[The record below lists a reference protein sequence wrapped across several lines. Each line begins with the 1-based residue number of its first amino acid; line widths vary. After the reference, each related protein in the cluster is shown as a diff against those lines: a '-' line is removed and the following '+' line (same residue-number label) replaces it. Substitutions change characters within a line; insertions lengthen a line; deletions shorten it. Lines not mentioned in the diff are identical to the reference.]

1 MTHTPSAGET
11 LGSPRAARSFA
22 DASVADFRA
31 ELQSWLAAAAPS
43 YARKTGVG
51 EVEDIELRRAWEQE
65 VVRAGYNC
73 LSWPREFGGRGLGPI
88 EEFVFAEECV
98 TAGVPEGLGRIGRL
112 LAAPAFFT
120 HGTPEQQAR
129 FLPRIL
135 HQEDIWCQ
143 GFSEP
148 NAGSDLANVQTS
160 ARRAGDVYLVNGQKI
175 WTSFGHYSDWC
186 LLITRTSTE
195 ASRHRGL
202 TMFAMPMHQPGVQPR
217 RIKQISGDSEF
228 NEVFY
233 DDAEVGVDCRIG
245 GEGDG
250 WRVAMT
256 ILTAER
262 GVGYAALALNDLRVM
277 LEMLDHCARHD
288 PVAQGEV
295 ARLRDRATVT
305 RWQVMCAIERMAAD
319 RYATPSASIMKLVW
333 SELTQDVVRTG
344 FELSCPEHRDRW
356 RYLELDARSDTIAS
370 GSSEIQR
377 NIISERV
384 LGLPR

>member
-1 MTHTPSAGET
+1 MPDALSAA
-11 LGSPRAARSFA
+11 SSFA
-22 DASVADFRA
+22 DSSIADFRA
-31 ELQSWLAAAAPS
+31 ELVSWLGQAAAP
-43 YARKTGVG
+43 YAGQTSIG
-51 EVEDIELRRAWEQE
+51 EIEDIELRRAWEHE

-73 LSWPREFGGRGLGPI
+73 LSWPAEFGGRGLGPI

-98 TAGVPEGLGRIGRL
+98 SAGVPEGLGRIGRL
-112 LAAPAFFT
+112 LAAPAFFV

-135 HQEDIWCQ
+135 HQDDIWCQ

-148 NAGSDLANVQTS
+148 NAGSDLANVQAS
-160 ARRAGDVYLVNGQKI
+160 ARRDGDHYLVNGQKI

-217 RIKQISGDSEF
+217 RIRQISGDSEF

-233 DDAEVGVDCRIG
+233 DDAKVGVDCRIG
-245 GEGDG
+245 AEGDG

-262 GVGYAALALNDLRVM
+262 GVGYAALALNDLRIM
-277 LEMLDHCARHD
+277 LEMLDHCAAGR
-288 PVAQGEV
+288 PAAQAEA
-295 ARLRDRATVT
+295 ARLRDRTVIT

-319 RYATPSASIMKLVW
+319 RDATPSASIMKLIW

-344 FELSCPEHRDRW
+344 FELNCPEHRDRW

>member
-1 MTHTPSAGET
+1 MPSGA
-11 LGSPRAARSFA
+11 SSFA
-22 DASVADFRA
+22 DSSIADFRA
-31 ELQSWLAAAAPS
+31 ELRSWLERAAPP
-43 YARKTGVG
+43 YAGQTSIG
-51 EVEDIELRRAWEQE
+51 EIEAIELRRAWEQE

-73 LSWPREFGGRGLGPI
+73 LSWPTESGGRGLGPI

-98 TAGVPEGLGRIGRL
+98 AASVPEGLGRIGRL
-112 LAAPAFFT
+112 LAAPAFFG
-120 HGTPEQQAR
+120 HGTPEQRAR

-135 HQEDIWCQ
+135 HQDDIWCQ

-160 ARRAGDVYLVNGQKI
+160 ARRDGDRYLVNGQKI

-186 LLITRTSTE
+186 LLVTRTSTQ

-217 RIKQISGDSEF
+217 RIRQISGDSEF

-233 DDAEVGVDCRIG
+233 DNAEVGVDCRIG
-245 GEGDG
+245 AEGDG

-262 GVGYAALALNDLRVM
+262 GVGYAALALSDLRVM
-277 LEMLDHCARHD
+277 LEMLDHCALGN
-288 PVAQGEV
+288 PAAAGEA
-295 ARLRDRATVT
+295 ARLRDRMVVT

-319 RYATPSASIMKLVW
+319 RDATPSSSIMKLIW

-344 FELSCPEHRDRW
+344 FELNCPEHRDRW

>member
-1 MTHTPSAGET
+1 VSRVSGAN
-11 LGSPRAARSFA
+11 SFA

-31 ELQSWLAAAAPS
+31 ELRSWLGRAAPAFAGRTS
-43 YARKTGVG
+43 IG
-51 EVEDIELRRAWEQE
+51 EIEDIELRRAWEHE
-65 VVRAGYNC
+65 VVQAGYNC
-73 LSWPREFGGRGLGPI
+73 LSWPAEFGGQGLGPI

-98 TAGVPEGLGRIGRL
+98 AAGVPEGLGRIGRL
-112 LAAPAFFT
+112 LAAPAFFG

-135 HQEDIWCQ
+135 HQDDIWCQ

-160 ARRAGDVYLVNGQKI
+160 ARRSGDEYLVNGQKI

-202 TMFAMPMHQPGVQPR
+202 TMFAMPMHQRGVQPR

-228 NEVFY
+228 SEVFY
-233 DDAEVGVDCRIG
+233 DDARVGVDCRIG
-245 GEGDG
+245 AEGDG

-262 GVGYAALALNDLRVM
+262 GVGYAALALNDQRVM
-277 LEMLDHCARHD
+277 LEMLDHCARGN
-288 PVAQGEV
+288 PAAGGEA
-295 ARLRDRATVT
+295 ARLRDRSVLT

-319 RYATPSASIMKLVW
+319 RDATPSASIMKLVW
-333 SELTQDVVRTG
+333 SELTQDIVRTG
-344 FELSCPEHRDRW
+344 FELNCPEHRDRW

>member
-1 MTHTPSAGET
+1 MPSGA
-11 LGSPRAARSFA
+11 SSFA
-22 DASVADFRA
+22 DSSITDFRA
-31 ELQSWLAAAAPS
+31 ELRSWLERAAPA
-43 YARKTGVG
+43 YAGQTSIG
-51 EVEDIELRRAWEQE
+51 EIEDIELRRAWERE

-73 LSWPREFGGRGLGPI
+73 LSWPAEFGGRGLGPI

-98 TAGVPEGLGRIGRL
+98 AAGVPEGLGRIGRL
-112 LAAPAFFT
+112 LAAPAFFG

-148 NAGSDLANVQTS
+148 NAGSDLANVQTR
-160 ARRAGDVYLVNGQKI
+160 ARRDGDRYLVNGQKI

-245 GEGDG
+245 AEGEG

-262 GVGYAALALNDLRVM
+262 GVGYAALALNDLRVI
-277 LEMLDHCARHD
+277 LEMLDHCALRH
-288 PVAQGEV
+288 PAAMGEA
-295 ARLRDRATVT
+295 ARLRDRMVVT

-319 RYATPSASIMKLVW
+319 RDAAPSSSIMKLIW

-344 FELSCPEHRDRW
+344 FELNCPEHRDRW